1 MSRVTK
7 FVIERGATVDVDLT
21 SDQYQR
27 TPLVQGGLEINATR
41 RQVTEHYSALV
52 KELSVEPKEEE
63 ILGSLTLV
71 NDIETMDED
80 SSIHQRN
87 TRPMKQPGK
96 PNESTTKSK
105 DIRTFSN
112 KERNVVAH
120 AIVPEK
126 KSL

>member
-1 MSRVTK
+1 
-7 FVIERGATVDVDLT
+7 
-21 SDQYQR
+21 
-27 TPLVQGGLEINATR
+27 
-41 RQVTEHYSALV
+41 
-52 KELSVEPKEEE
+52 
-63 ILGSLTLV
+63 
-71 NDIETMDED
+71 
-80 SSIHQRN
+80 
-87 TRPMKQPGK
+87 MKQPGK

>member
-7 FVIERGATVDVDLT
+7 FIIERGATVDVDLT

-87 TRPMKQPGK
+87 TRPMK
-96 PNESTTKSK
+96 
-105 DIRTFSN
+105 
-112 KERNVVAH
+112 
-120 AIVPEK
+120 
-126 KSL
+126 

>member
-7 FVIERGATVDVDLT
+7 FIIERGATVDVDLT

-96 PNESTTKSK
+96 TNESTTKSK